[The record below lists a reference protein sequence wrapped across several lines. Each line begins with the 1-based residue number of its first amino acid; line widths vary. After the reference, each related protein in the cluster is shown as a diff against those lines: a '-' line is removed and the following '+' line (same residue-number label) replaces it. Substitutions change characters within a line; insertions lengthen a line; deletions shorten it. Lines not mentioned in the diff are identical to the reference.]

1 MYPVRWENLRHL
13 IYSRLQE
20 TIPMA
25 IDFLNSRLIC
35 YTNMVWLD
43 PDKLPILLVGFIYA
57 KISLPLS
64 SLEHQP

>member
-1 MYPVRWENLRHL
+1 
-13 IYSRLQE
+13 
-20 TIPMA
+20 MA
-25 IDFLNSRLIC
+25 IDFLDSRLIC

-43 PDKLPILLVGFIYA
+43 PDKLPILLVGFINA